1 MTASITWQPSAHAQ
15 AVLRLG
21 DTCLIWSHRLAE
33 WCGHAPVLEEDIA
46 MANIALDLL
55 GQARALLTHAGQL
68 NGALFDE
75 DQLAYLREERQFFNV
90 TLAEL
95 PRGDFAQTIV
105 RNHWL
110 ACWAVQQWQA
120 CAHSSDEQL
129 AAIAGKA
136 LKEARYHRE
145 HSADWVV
152 RLGDG
157 SDESHQR
164 MTAAVQALWPYVA
177 ELFDSDPVDHHA
189 AQQNIAPNW
198 ATLQQAW
205 LADVNAT
212 FIEAQLAL
220 PAATAF
226 LSHGKRGRHS
236 EHMGPLLAQMQVLQ
250 RSFPGGVW

>member
-1 MTASITWQPSAHAQ
+1 MTASIVWQPSAHAQ
-15 AVLRLG
+15 TVLRLG
-21 DTCLIWSHRLAE
+21 DTCLIWSHRLSE

-46 MANIALDLL
+46 LANIALDLL

-68 NGALFDE
+68 DGASVDE

-95 PRGDFAQTIV
+95 PRGDFAHAVV

-120 CAHSSDEQL
+120 LSHSADEQL

-157 SDESHQR
+157 SQESHQR

-177 ELFDSDPVDHHA
+177 ELFDSDAIDQQA
-189 AQQNIAPNW
+189 AQQHIAPSW
-198 ATLQQAW
+198 DSLRQAW
-205 LADVNAT
+205 LADVSAT

-220 PAATAF
+220 PLTTAF
-226 LSHGKRGRHS
+226 MSHGKRGRHS

-250 RSFPGGVW
+250 RSYPGGVW